1 MMRKSTV
8 NSWKA
13 IGSALLVTTM
23 VVAGGRATRAA
34 SPEGSDDRGGN
45 ASVAARLGGFP
56 GILAFLDRFVV
67 PAEVTDP
74 VVGPFFVPNIKEPA
88 GDIEQCLAMLLDHD
102 LGGSSP
108 HFGAILADGHQCR
121 SSMSNI
127 HRGFGIPDF
136 VIDRFIAIVGEQA
149 AMVGVADS
157 DIQEVAKA
165 LDSYRGGVRDK

>member
-1 MMRKSTV
+1 MMRTLTA
-8 NSWKA
+8 NLWKVAPSA
-13 IGSALLVTTM
+13 ILATMLAAGAVGVSAAVPGG
-23 VVAGGRATRAA
+23 AGDG
-34 SPEGSDDRGGN
+34 DGN
-45 ASVAARLGGFP
+45 TSVAARLGGFP

-67 PAEVTDP
+67 PAEVIDP

-108 HFGAILADGHQCR
+108 HFGAVLADGHQCR
-121 SSMSNI
+121 SSMTNI

-149 AMVGVADS
+149 AKVGVADS

-165 LDSYRGGVRDK
+165 LNSYRGGVRDK

>member
-1 MMRKSTV
+1 MMRRL
-8 NSWKA
+8 NSSKVLLPA
-13 IGSALLVTTM
+13 ILAMALAAGATRVSAAP
-23 VVAGGRATRAA
+23 AGG
-34 SPEGSDDRGGN
+34 DDGN
-45 ASVAARLGGFP
+45 GSVAARLGGFP
-56 GILAFLDRFVV
+56 GILAFLDRLVV
-67 PAEVTDP
+67 PAEVADP

-149 AMVGVADS
+149 ALAGVADS
-157 DIQEVAKA
+157 DIQAVAKA
-165 LDSYRGGVRDK
+165 LNSYRGGVRDK